1 MMQIRSK
8 KWAKKHLK
16 WEPKVLQNEIKIGIE
31 NGVGKVL
38 RREGFWAKMV
48 PKMDPNLVQKR
59 EKSGSKI
66 GPQNMKN
73 EGGVGPTTGGPPVI
87 YLKVDNL
94 KNNWRI
100 TNKEKVI

>member
-1 MMQIRSK
+1 
-8 KWAKKHLK
+8 
-16 WEPKVLQNEIKIGIE
+16 
-31 NGVGKVL
+31 
-38 RREGFWAKMV
+38 
-48 PKMDPNLVQKR
+48 MDPNLVQKH

>member
-1 MMQIRSK
+1 
-8 KWAKKHLK
+8 
-16 WEPKVLQNEIKIGIE
+16 
-31 NGVGKVL
+31 
-38 RREGFWAKMV
+38 MV
-48 PKMDPNLVQKR
+48 PKMDPNLVQKH

-94 KNNWRI
+94 KI
-100 TNKEKVI
+100 T